1 MSTDEQLAKTIQDY
15 GLVGGCLLCIVA
27 ASVPI
32 SLALLLAPI
41 TGVSVWKIFLML
53 VLAKLWF
60 G

>member
-1 MSTDEQLAKTIQDY
+1 LAKTIQDY